1 MRRFGPEAGFGP
13 TPRINAAFYRRSVT
27 TSMGPVRAGGR
38 PGAVFASRIP
48 GALRS
53 RQAVLPIAT
62 ASTGLFLV
70 AMGLLSGVLIAPD
83 LIRDALSGYDAPF
96 DVIAG
101 ILLVAL
107 SFRVSGQSAVVW
119 FFSLLAPALTI
130 FIALFSPNAFSLA
143 AAAAATMLVAFIFP
157 TRCGAY
163 VGTVSRPE
171 STQLMVVV
179 AALLSLLA
187 GIVGARYLG
196 ADFSPPIQGWSEAL
210 YFTVAT
216 ISTNG
221 SQYVPRTDAARDFVV
236 VLILLGVGTFL
247 SAVVVLFQ
255 PFLERRLERI
265 AQRLERAQMQGLS
278 DHVIVCGEST
288 TARAAAEAMRGRGVP
303 TVLLVPDGRAVDR
316 LRADGFA
323 ATVGEP
329 SSEEDLRTVGID
341 RARALVAADD
351 SDAENL
357 LTVITARGLEA
368 QLRIVAV
375 ATSPA
380 NAGKLRR
387 AGANEAI
394 SAITVA
400 ARLVTIAAIGGDET
414 GGRMAPP
421 APRK

>member
-1 MRRFGPEAGFGP
+1 MASAGPGRSTRTVGTGAIRNRLGAHP
-13 TPRINAAFYRRSVT
+13 AA
-27 TSMGPVRAGGR
+27 
-38 PGAVFASRIP
+38 
-48 GALRS
+48 
-53 RQAVLPIAT
+53 LPIAT
-62 ASTGLFLV
+62 AATGLLLIGLGYLSDELV
-70 AMGLLSGVLIAPD
+70 EPNLFRDSLSGFDP
-83 LIRDALSGYDAPF
+83 PC

-101 ILLVAL
+101 LLLVAL
-107 SFRVSGQSAVVW
+107 SFRIGRQNAVAW

-130 FIALFSPNAFSLA
+130 FIAIFSPNVFSLT
-143 AAAAATMLVAFIFP
+143 AAAAATALVVVIFP
-157 TRCGAY
+157 FRGGVYA
-163 VGTVSRPE
+163 GSVSGPE

-179 AALLSLLA
+179 AALLSLLFGMA
-187 GIVGARYLG
+187 GVRLLG
-196 ADFSPPIQGWSEAL
+196 REFSPPVRGWSEAL

-221 SQYVPRTDAARDFVV
+221 SQYVPQTAAARAFVV

-278 DHVIVCGEST
+278 DHIIVCGDSV
-288 TARAAAEAMRGRGVP
+288 TARAAAEALRSRHVP
-303 TVLLVPDGRAVDR
+303 TVLLVPDARAVDH

-323 ATVGEP
+323 ATAGEP
-329 SSEEDLRTVGID
+329 SSEEDLRTVGVD

-357 LTVITARGLEA
+357 LTVITARGLEP

-380 NAGKLRR
+380 NASKLRR

-400 ARLVTIAAIGGDET
+400 ARLITTAAIGDRERGPPT
-414 GGRMAPP
+414 GSPP
-421 APRK
+421 APG